1 MSKDEF
7 KDEAGSL
14 LWFNLSP
21 ARTNIK
27 YGLLISLALLYLP
40 IANQYLPLCVY
51 ACVCVN
57 EVCKTVLIKVKDQ
70 AWPSRTEW
78 QMQLEESEI
87 KEKEGKRQ
95 IQIYTCKLSPK
106 QPVIK
111 SDVMIVS
118 VVSAAGGTPPQ
129 ASVRPQIS
137 FPD

>member
-1 MSKDEF
+1 M
-7 KDEAGSL
+7 
-14 LWFNLSP
+14 
-21 ARTNIK
+21 
-27 YGLLISLALLYLP
+27 
-40 IANQYLPLCVY
+40 Y

-78 QMQLEESEI
+78 QMQLEETEI